1 MSNTHENKKDFEP
14 NSLQPIDLYYE
25 CVTSCSINNKGID
38 CLTEC
43 VAKLVFPLSFNQY
56 EFYLH
61 IDLGT
66 HI

>member
-1 MSNTHENKKDFEP
+1 MPNTHENKKDFEP

-43 VAKLVFPLSFNQY
+43 VATYYQKAVESC
-56 EFYLH
+56 
-61 IDLGT
+61 
-66 HI
+66 